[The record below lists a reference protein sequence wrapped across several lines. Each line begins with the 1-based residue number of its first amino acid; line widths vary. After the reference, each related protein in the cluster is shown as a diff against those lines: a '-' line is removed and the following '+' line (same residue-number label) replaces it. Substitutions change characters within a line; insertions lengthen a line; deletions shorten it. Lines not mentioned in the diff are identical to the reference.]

1 RFRAARYCVIS
12 AQGTLAREQQ
22 MELSLMPRGVLAP
35 LFWVWRMQRPGIW
48 VEADGQRSL
57 YFSLDEALREAPEG
71 ASVQLEP
78 WRHRVRGPLSLRK
91 TVDVTGADAET
102 TTLSVNATKYAIGV
116 STEGR
121 VTISNLTLEPD
132 SWLPCDVV
140 RVVRGQFEA
149 WECRFRN
156 G

>member
-1 RFRAARYCVIS
+1 
-12 AQGTLAREQQ
+12 
-22 MELSLMPRGVLAP
+22 
-35 LFWVWRMQRPGIW
+35 
-48 VEADGQRSL
+48 SL

-78 WRHRVRGPLSLRK
+78 GRHRVRGPLSLRK

-156 G
+156 GRAEPNDTTTGCGLVLANDAHGVLTRCLFVQNQRHGLVLRDRAKFRIEKCK